1 MGENLNLM
9 QALYV
14 TISSMAMVFLI
25 LLVISGILSL
35 FKHIFKNENNTKKP
49 KFIIKTIYIG
59 GGTPSSIDELYILNV
74 METIKAN
81 FEIDE
86 EEKIVVALAASI
98 MAGDGIPNPN
108 LHIKR
113 ITRIS

>member
-35 FKHIFKNENNTKKP
+35 FKYIFKNENTTKEPNVNNTCRD
-49 KFIIKTIYIG
+49 FINNN
-59 GGTPSSIDELYILNV
+59 SVED
-74 METIKAN
+74 N
-81 FEIDE
+81 FEI

>member
-25 LLVISGILSL
+25 LLVILGILSL

-49 KFIIKTIYIG
+49 NANNTSRDFVNNN
-59 GGTPSSIDELYILNV
+59 SIED
-74 METIKAN
+74 N
-81 FEIDE
+81 FEID

>member
-49 KFIIKTIYIG
+49 TAN
-59 GGTPSSIDELYILNV
+59 TTSSDFVNNNSVED
-74 METIKAN
+74 N
-81 FEIDE
+81 FEINE

>member
-35 FKHIFKNENNTKKP
+35 FKHIFKNENNIKKP
-49 KFIIKTIYIG
+49 NANNTCRDFVNNN
-59 GGTPSSIDELYILNV
+59 SEED
-74 METIKAN
+74 N

>member
-35 FKHIFKNENNTKKP
+35 FKYIFKNENNIKKP
-49 KFIIKTIYIG
+49 NANNTCRDFVNNN
-59 GGTPSSIDELYILNV
+59 SVED
-74 METIKAN
+74 N

-98 MAGDGIPNPN
+98 MAGDGIPNPK

>member
-25 LLVISGILSL
+25 LLVISGVLSL
-35 FKHIFKNENNTKKP
+35 FKYILRNENNTKKP
-49 KFIIKTIYIG
+49 NTNNTCKDFVNNN
-59 GGTPSSIDELYILNV
+59 SIED
-74 METIKAN
+74 N

>member
-35 FKHIFKNENNTKKP
+35 FKHIFKNENNTKEP
-49 KFIIKTIYIG
+49 NANNTSRDFVNNN
-59 GGTPSSIDELYILNV
+59 SVED
-74 METIKAN
+74 N

>member
-25 LLVISGILSL
+25 LLVISVILSL
-35 FKHIFKNENNTKKP
+35 FKYIFKNENNIKKP
-49 KFIIKTIYIG
+49 NANNTCRDFVNNN
-59 GGTPSSIDELYILNV
+59 SVED
-74 METIKAN
+74 N

>member
-14 TISSMAMVFLI
+14 TISSMAMVFII

-35 FKHIFKNENNTKKP
+35 FKYIFKNENNTKKP
-49 KFIIKTIYIG
+49 NANNTSRDFVNNN
-59 GGTPSSIDELYILNV
+59 SIED
-74 METIKAN
+74 N
-81 FEIDE
+81 FEID

>member
-49 KFIIKTIYIG
+49 NANNTSRDFVNNN
-59 GGTPSSIDELYILNV
+59 SIED
-74 METIKAN
+74 N
-81 FEIDE
+81 FEIE
-86 EEKIVVALAASI
+86 EENIVVALAASI

>member
-35 FKHIFKNENNTKKP
+35 FKYIFKNENNIKKP
-49 KFIIKTIYIG
+49 NANNTCRDFVNNN
-59 GGTPSSIDELYILNV
+59 SVED
-74 METIKAN
+74 N

-98 MAGDGIPNPN
+98 MAGDGIQNPN

>member
-35 FKHIFKNENNTKKP
+35 FKHIFKNENNIKKP
-49 KFIIKTIYIG
+49 NANNTCRDFVNNN
-59 GGTPSSIDELYILNV
+59 SIED
-74 METIKAN
+74 N

>member
-35 FKHIFKNENNTKKP
+35 FKYIFKNENNTKKSNANNTSRD
-49 KFIIKTIYIG
+49 FVNNN
-59 GGTPSSIDELYILNV
+59 SIED
-74 METIKAN
+74 N
-81 FEIDE
+81 FEID

-98 MAGDGIPNPN
+98 MAGDGITNPN

>member
-35 FKHIFKNENNTKKP
+35 FKHIFKNENN
-49 KFIIKTIYIG
+49 IKNLMLTTHVEILLITIQ
-59 GGTPSSIDELYILNV
+59 
-74 METIKAN
+74 
-81 FEIDE
+81 
-86 EEKIVVALAASI
+86 
-98 MAGDGIPNPN
+98 
-108 LHIKR
+108 
-113 ITRIS
+113 

>member
-35 FKHIFKNENNTKKP
+35 FKYIFKNENNIKKP
-49 KFIIKTIYIG
+49 NANNTCRDFVNNN
-59 GGTPSSIDELYILNV
+59 SVED
-74 METIKAN
+74 N

-98 MAGDGIPNPN
+98 MAGDGRPNPN

-113 ITRIS
+113 ITRIKQLTIKMK

>member
-9 QALYV
+9 QSLYI
-14 TISSMAMVFLI
+14 TISSMSMVFII

-35 FKHIFKNENNTKKP
+35 FKYIFKNENNIKKP
-49 KFIIKTIYIG
+49 NANNTCRDFVNNN
-59 GGTPSSIDELYILNV
+59 SVED
-74 METIKAN
+74 N

>member
-35 FKHIFKNENNTKKP
+35 FKHIFKNENTVKIPNVNDTSKNTVNN
-49 KFIIKTIYIG
+49 IKND
-59 GGTPSSIDELYILNV
+59 SIED
-74 METIKAN
+74 N

>member
-35 FKHIFKNENNTKKP
+35 FKYIFKNENNIKKP
-49 KFIIKTIYIG
+49 NANNTCRDFVNNN
-59 GGTPSSIDELYILNV
+59 SIED
-74 METIKAN
+74 N
-81 FEIDE
+81 FEID

>member
-35 FKHIFKNENNTKKP
+35 FKYIFKNENNIKKP
-49 KFIIKTIYIG
+49 NANNTSRDFVNNN
-59 GGTPSSIDELYILNV
+59 SVED
-74 METIKAN
+74 N

>member
-35 FKHIFKNENNTKKP
+35 FKYIFKNENNIKKP
-49 KFIIKTIYIG
+49 NANNTCRDFVNNN
-59 GGTPSSIDELYILNV
+59 SVED
-74 METIKAN
+74 N

-86 EEKIVVALAASI
+86 EESDLTYVLE
-98 MAGDGIPNPN
+98 
-108 LHIKR
+108 R
-113 ITRIS
+113 IFAEYSQPFVFILQERAM

>member
-35 FKHIFKNENNTKKP
+35 FKYIFKNENNIKKP
-49 KFIIKTIYIG
+49 NANNTSRDFVNNN
-59 GGTPSSIDELYILNV
+59 SIED
-74 METIKAN
+74 N

>member
-14 TISSMAMVFLI
+14 TISSTAMVFLI

-35 FKHIFKNENNTKKP
+35 FKHIFKNENNIKKP
-49 KFIIKTIYIG
+49 NANNTSRDFVNNN
-59 GGTPSSIDELYILNV
+59 SIED
-74 METIKAN
+74 N
-81 FEIDE
+81 FEID

>member
-35 FKHIFKNENNTKKP
+35 FKHIFKNENNIKKP
-49 KFIIKTIYIG
+49 
-59 GGTPSSIDELYILNV
+59 N
-74 METIKAN
+74 AN
-81 FEIDE
+81 NRCRDFVNNNSVEDNFGIDE

>member
-35 FKHIFKNENNTKKP
+35 FKYIFKNENNIKKP
-49 KFIIKTIYIG
+49 NANNTCRDFVNNN
-59 GGTPSSIDELYILNV
+59 SVED
-74 METIKAN
+74 N

-98 MAGDGIPNPN
+98 MAGDGLPNPN

>member
-35 FKHIFKNENNTKKP
+35 FKYIFKNENNIKKP
-49 KFIIKTIYIG
+49 NANNTSRDFVNNN
-59 GGTPSSIDELYILNV
+59 SIED
-74 METIKAN
+74 N
-81 FEIDE
+81 FEIE

-98 MAGDGIPNPN
+98 MAGDGITNPN

>member
-49 KFIIKTIYIG
+49 NANNTSRDFVNNN
-59 GGTPSSIDELYILNV
+59 SIED
-74 METIKAN
+74 N
-81 FEIDE
+81 FEID

-98 MAGDGIPNPN
+98 MAGDGILNPN

>member
-35 FKHIFKNENNTKKP
+35 FKYIFKNENNTKKP
-49 KFIIKTIYIG
+49 NANNTCRDFVNNN
-59 GGTPSSIDELYILNV
+59 SIED
-74 METIKAN
+74 N

>member
-9 QALYV
+9 QALYI

-35 FKHIFKNENNTKKP
+35 FKYIFKNENNIKKP
-49 KFIIKTIYIG
+49 NANNTCRDFVNNN
-59 GGTPSSIDELYILNV
+59 SVED
-74 METIKAN
+74 N

>member
-35 FKHIFKNENNTKKP
+35 FKYIFKNENNIKKP
-49 KFIIKTIYIG
+49 NANNTCRDFVNNN
-59 GGTPSSIDELYILNV
+59 SVED
-74 METIKAN
+74 N

-98 MAGDGIPNPN
+98 MLGDGIPNPN
-108 LHIKR
+108 LHIKK

>member
-35 FKHIFKNENNTKKP
+35 FKHIFKNENNIKKP
-49 KFIIKTIYIG
+49 NANNTCRDFVNNN
-59 GGTPSSIDELYILNV
+59 SVED
-74 METIKAN
+74 N

-108 LHIKR
+108 LHI
-113 ITRIS
+113 TRIS

>member
-35 FKHIFKNENNTKKP
+35 FKHIFKNENNIKKTNANNTSRD
-49 KFIIKTIYIG
+49 FVNNN
-59 GGTPSSIDELYILNV
+59 SIED
-74 METIKAN
+74 N

>member
-35 FKHIFKNENNTKKP
+35 FKYIFKNENNIKKP
-49 KFIIKTIYIG
+49 NANNTCRDFVNNN
-59 GGTPSSIDELYILNV
+59 SVED
-74 METIKAN
+74 N

-98 MAGDGIPNPN
+98 MAGEGIPNPN

>member
-1 MGENLNLM
+1 M

-35 FKHIFKNENNTKKP
+35 FKYIFKNENNIKKP
-49 KFIIKTIYIG
+49 NANNTCRDFVNNN
-59 GGTPSSIDELYILNV
+59 SVED
-74 METIKAN
+74 N

>member
-35 FKHIFKNENNTKKP
+35 FKYIFKNENTTKEPNVNNTCRD
-49 KFIIKTIYIG
+49 FINNN
-59 GGTPSSIDELYILNV
+59 SVED
-74 METIKAN
+74 N

>member
-35 FKHIFKNENNTKKP
+35 FKYIFKNENNIKKP
-49 KFIIKTIYIG
+49 SANNTCRDFVNNN
-59 GGTPSSIDELYILNV
+59 SVED
-74 METIKAN
+74 N

>member
-35 FKHIFKNENNTKKP
+35 FKYIFKYENNIKKP
-49 KFIIKTIYIG
+49 NANNTCRDFVNNN
-59 GGTPSSIDELYILNV
+59 SVED
-74 METIKAN
+74 N